1 LAAASAGL
9 VTTVGAVVLL
19 GWVLDV
25 PALRSFFPGTNPMV
39 ASTAVCFML
48 SGAALWLRRSPVSR
62 PRTWL
67 ARGLA
72 LATAVIGLMKLAEYA
87 FGWNLGLDQTLNA
100 IDPGPFP
107 GVMAVPTAIT
117 FVLVGMALATLD
129 VETAKGRRPAQ
140 IAAVIAIVPPAF
152 GLIGRLYGVP
162 TLSSY
167 AAGTVVMAI
176 HTALAFLV
184 LTAGILAARPGRGLV
199 PSFTSDGPAGLM
211 LRRLLPGAVAALLL
225 AGWLRVEGQN
235 AGLYGTE
242 FGSALLV
249 SLSIVLLSVLIWR
262 SAASLER
269 ADRLRREAAE
279 RFSRM
284 FEVNPVPTVITRVAD
299 GKILYANPAFLRS
312 MGWTHTEVLGRT
324 VLDLGLWADPAEREP
339 VVRSLQASGRATDL
353 EVKLRRKDGRT
364 VEVLASVEVLE
375 LDGESC
381 LIALFNDITA
391 RKETE
396 RALEEARLEAERA
409 AEASSRLAAIVQG
422 SEDAI
427 LSKDTEGV
435 ITSWNQS
442 AERLYGYQADE
453 IIGRSVS
460 TLIPSHRSGEERKI
474 LDRILA
480 GEVVSHYETERV
492 RKDGTVVQVSLT
504 VSPLRDLS
512 GLITGASTIARDI
525 SEENRVREAL
535 GRAREEADRARKEAV
550 LASQA
555 KSEFLSRMSHE
566 LRTPLNAVLGF
577 GQLLEMEDLDTES
590 RESVAQIVKAG
601 HHLLDLIN
609 EVLDISRIETGKLSL
624 SLEPVA
630 LEDVAAETVEMVRP
644 MAGERKIRLEVDKG
658 PMRAR
663 YVLADRQRLKQVL
676 LNLLSNAIKYN
687 RATGDVNL
695 SFGQDGDGRIRVAVR
710 DTGPGI
716 TPEDQARLFEPFQR
730 LEADQTGVQG
740 TGLGLALS
748 RGLVEAMGGTMG
760 VESAVGSGT
769 TFWLELSEAHRPVIA
784 DEEIE
789 ATPAASSNGP
799 RTVLYVEDN
808 SANLRLVERAVA
820 RRPGISLLTAQ
831 QGRIGIDLARQHR
844 PDLILLDLH
853 LPDLSGEEVL
863 RSLQEDPVTR
873 RVPVVMVSADATP
886 ARVKQLLAA
895 GARTYLT
902 KPLDMRR
909 FFRLL
914 DEI

>member
-1 LAAASAGL
+1 MAAETVPPPSAPARTMTAASAGL
-9 VTTVGAVVLL
+9 VMAIGVAVLL
-19 GWVLDV
+19 GWALDV
-25 PALRSFFPGTNPMV
+25 VALRTFFPGTNAMV
-39 ASTAVCFML
+39 ASTAVGFVLVGC
-48 SGAALWLRRSPVSR
+48 SLWLQRRQAAG
-62 PRTWL
+62 
-67 ARGLA
+67 ARAWVAKGLGLTGVVLGA
-72 LATAVIGLMKLAEYA
+72 LKLAEYA

-100 IDPGPFP
+100 LDPGPFP

-117 FVLVGMALATLD
+117 FVLVGIALATLD
-129 VETAKGRRPAQ
+129 LETAKGRRPAQ

-199 PSFTSDGPAGLM
+199 RYFTSDGPAGLL

-225 AGWLRVEGQN
+225 AGWLRVEGQR

-249 SLSIVLLSVLIWR
+249 SLSIVLVSTLIWR
-262 SAASLER
+262 SARSLER
-269 ADRLRREAAE
+269 SAE
-279 RFSRM
+279 
-284 FEVNPVPTVITRVAD
+284 
-299 GKILYANPAFLRS
+299 
-312 MGWTHTEVLGRT
+312 
-324 VLDLGLWADPAEREP
+324 
-339 VVRSLQASGRATDL
+339 SG
-353 EVKLRRKDGRT
+353 VM
-364 VEVLASVEVLE
+364 
-375 LDGESC
+375 
-381 LIALFNDITA
+381 
-391 RKETE
+391 
-396 RALEEARLEAERA
+396 
-409 AEASSRLAAIVQG
+409 LAAIVEG
-422 SEDAI
+422 SDDAI
-427 LSKDTEGV
+427 LSKTPEGV
-435 ITSWNQS
+435 ITSWNPS
-442 AERLYGYQADE
+442 AERLYGYRSDE
-453 IIGRSVS
+453 IVGQPIS
-460 TLIPSHRSGEERKI
+460 TLIPGPRSGEERKI

-492 RKDGTVVQVSLT
+492 RKDGIVVQVSLT
-504 VSPLRDLS
+504 VSPLKDSS

-525 SEENRVREAL
+525 SEERRVREAL
-535 GRAREEADRARKEAV
+535 RRAREEADQAQKEAV

-577 GQLLEMEDLDTES
+577 GQLLEMEELDPES
-590 RESVAQIVKAG
+590 RESVVQIVKAG
-601 HHLLDLIN
+601 RHLLDLIN

-644 MAGERKIRLEVDKG
+644 MAGERDIRLEVDRG
-658 PMRAR
+658 PMKAR

-687 RATGDVNL
+687 REAGEVNL
-695 SFGQDGDGRIRVAVR
+695 FFGQDGDGGIQVAVR

-716 TPEDQARLFEPFQR
+716 TPKDQARLFEPFQR
-730 LEADQTGVQG
+730 LGADQTGVQG

-769 TFWLELSEAHRPVIA
+769 TFWLKLSEAHRPVIA
-784 DEEIE
+784 DETIE

-820 RRPGISLLTAQ
+820 RRPGIVLLTAQ

>member
-1 LAAASAGL
+1 MAAETVPRPSALVRTMTAASAGL
-9 VTTVGAVVLL
+9 VMAIGVAVLL
-19 GWVLDV
+19 GWALDV
-25 PALRSFFPGTNPMV
+25 VALRTFFPGTNAMV
-39 ASTAVCFML
+39 ASTAVGFVLVGC
-48 SGAALWLRRSPVSR
+48 SLWLQRRQAAG
-62 PRTWL
+62 
-67 ARGLA
+67 ARAWVAKGLGLTGVVLGA
-72 LATAVIGLMKLAEYA
+72 LKLAEYA

-100 IDPGPFP
+100 LDPGPFP

-129 VETAKGRRPAQ
+129 LETAKGRRPAQ

-199 PSFTSDGPAGLM
+199 RSFTSDGPAGLL

-225 AGWLRVEGQN
+225 AGWLRVEGQR

-249 SLSIVLLSVLIWR
+249 SLSIVLVSTLIWR
-262 SAASLER
+262 SARSLER
-269 ADRLRREAAE
+269 SAE
-279 RFSRM
+279 
-284 FEVNPVPTVITRVAD
+284 
-299 GKILYANPAFLRS
+299 
-312 MGWTHTEVLGRT
+312 
-324 VLDLGLWADPAEREP
+324 
-339 VVRSLQASGRATDL
+339 SG
-353 EVKLRRKDGRT
+353 VM
-364 VEVLASVEVLE
+364 
-375 LDGESC
+375 
-381 LIALFNDITA
+381 
-391 RKETE
+391 
-396 RALEEARLEAERA
+396 
-409 AEASSRLAAIVQG
+409 LAAIVEG
-422 SEDAI
+422 SDDAI
-427 LSKDTEGV
+427 LSKTPEGV
-435 ITSWNQS
+435 ITSWNPS
-442 AERLYGYQADE
+442 AERLYGYRSDE
-453 IIGRSVS
+453 IVGQPIS
-460 TLIPSHRSGEERKI
+460 TLIPSHRSGEEKKI
-474 LDRILA
+474 LDTILA
-480 GEVVSHYETERV
+480 GEVVTHYETERV
-492 RKDGTVVQVSLT
+492 RKDGTVVPVSLT
-504 VSPLRDLS
+504 VSPLRDS
-512 GLITGASTIARDI
+512 TGVVTGASTIARDI
-525 SEENRVREAL
+525 SEEKRVREAL
-535 GRAREEADRARKEAV
+535 GRAREEADQAQKETV

-555 KSEFLSRMSHE
+555 KSDFLSRMSHE

-577 GQLLEMEDLDTES
+577 GQLLEMEELDPES
-590 RESVAQIVKAG
+590 RESVVQIVKAG
-601 HHLLDLIN
+601 RHLLDLIN

-644 MAGERKIRLEVDKG
+644 MAGERKIRLEVDRG
-658 PMRAR
+658 PMKAR

-687 RATGDVNL
+687 REAGEVNL
-695 SFGQDGDGRIRVAVR
+695 FFGQDGDGRIQVAVR

-716 TPEDQARLFEPFQR
+716 TPKDQARLFEPFQR
-730 LEADQTGVQG
+730 LGADQTGVQG

-769 TFWLELSEAHRPVIA
+769 TFWLELSEAQRPVIA
-784 DEEIE
+784 DEEME
-789 ATPAASSNGP
+789 AAPAASASNGP

-831 QGRIGIDLARQHR
+831 QGGIGIELARQHH